1 MLVACRSKAV
11 KTKIRKGDQVQII
24 SGKDRGKRGEV
35 TRGEVIKVLPKTSQV
50 VVQSINIRKKH
61 QRQVQTQGRTI
72 NPGIVEYEG
81 PIHISNVM
89 LVCPKCG
96 KPTRVGL
103 QREDGETL
111 RVCKECG
118 AEID

>member
-1 MLVACRSKAV
+1 MLVARRSKAV
-11 KTKIRKGDQVQII
+11 KIKIRKGDQVQVI
-24 SGKDRGKRGEV
+24 SGKNRGKHGDV
-35 TRGEVIKVLPKTSQV
+35 SRGEVIKVIPKTSQI
-50 VVQSINIRKKH
+50 VVQGVNIRKKH

-72 NPGIVEYEG
+72 NPGILEYEG

-89 LVCPKCG
+89 LVCPKCSS
-96 KPTRVGL
+96 PTRVGL
-103 QREDGETL
+103 QREDGDVM